1 MTERRYLI
9 ADEQGRELS
18 LEVSWQELFEVNDP
32 ETMEEIA
39 EIPVGETVTLGMCDR
54 VRRLPDEES
63 QLVDLG
69 EVA

>member
-18 LEVSWQELFEVNDP
+18 LEVTWQELFEVNDP

-39 EIPVGETVTLGMCDR
+39 EITVGETVVLGMCDR
-54 VRRLPDEES
+54 IRRLPDEEC
-63 QLVDLG
+63 VR
-69 EVA
+69 